1 MSFQE
6 YEKRWNELFA
16 DKTELQEKLDKLYE
30 GELIMDKITLEELK
44 IRTSQIISQLNENNE
59 RFERLHD
66 NEELSLQEYERK
78 WDRLFQEKIEL
89 QKELDELH
97 ERELILK
104 QGGPA
109 GEENN

>member
-1 MSFQE
+1 
-6 YEKRWNELFA
+6 
-16 DKTELQEKLDKLYE
+16 
-30 GELIMDKITLEELK
+30 MDKITLEELK
-44 IRTSQIISQLNENNE
+44 RKTSQIISQLNENNE